1 MAVVLVMMFVITSL
15 VYFSVRNYMLEEAQ
29 GRYLGILQRDLDR

>member
-1 MAVVLVMMFVITSL
+1 MVTISDGLSVLKRIEN
-15 VYFSVRNYMLEEAQ
+15 FSVRNYMLEEAQ